1 MLGLVIKGLTIHK
14 MPSKL
19 TLIETFKL
27 DGDIDLEHSN
37 PIFSVDTSLV
47 MMIYH
52 YIEFGCKRLICLKL
66 IKDIVETVI
75 FWLYKPTLWPWPWRQ
90 NHSFFAWHSDSW
102 GCTTI
107 PSLVTKGDIQTLS
120 QLVTNM
126 CRERYIPH
134 PRSHHSTFPFVVK

>member
-75 FWLYKPTLWPWPWRQ
+75 F
-90 NHSFFAWHSDSW
+90 
-102 GCTTI
+102 
-107 PSLVTKGDIQTLS
+107 
-120 QLVTNM
+120 
-126 CRERYIPH
+126 
-134 PRSHHSTFPFVVK
+134 